1 MIIYNET
8 QLNTLT
14 KKHTTKAVKHKN
26 ASLFPNREVNDVMAP
41 EILTIQLN
49 SQYIKA
55 RK

>member
-1 MIIYNET
+1 MIIFNET
-8 QLNTLT
+8 PLNPLT
-14 KKHTTKAVKHKN
+14 EKHNTKAVKHQN
-26 ASLFPNREVNDVMAP
+26 DSLFPRGYINDIMAP